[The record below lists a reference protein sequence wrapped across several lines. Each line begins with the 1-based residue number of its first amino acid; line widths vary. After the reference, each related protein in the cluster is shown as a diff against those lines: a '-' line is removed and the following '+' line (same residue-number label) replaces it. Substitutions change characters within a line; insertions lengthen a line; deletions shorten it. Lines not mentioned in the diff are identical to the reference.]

1 MKKAAVFMPLAAGAC
16 WGASGIFVRTL
27 RAADFNNITI
37 MFSRAIVGVVLLFVF
52 LMIHDRSLLRI
63 RLCDLPVFLSAAIN
77 GYLLM
82 NTCYNLTVES
92 LTLSLASV
100 LLGLCP
106 IFVLLLGAVFFREK
120 ITPLKVSCMLTA
132 LCGCMLISGVFDGTS
147 DVAWSIAG
155 IVTGLGS
162 AFFNAIYTINSKQ
175 LTERKY
181 DVLTINLYVF
191 MLTAA
196 CLLPFADL
204 SMIVDFVCSS
214 SGGGTFGIL
223 FFLAQALITSVAPNY
238 LYTTSIRYIDSS
250 KAAILSCGAEPVSA
264 LILGIFIYREFPTFF
279 SILGMI
285 FTISALVLLAK
296 ADRS

>member
-1 MKKAAVFMPLAAGAC
+1 MSVPGMLHLCFYRQVIRPDEKIYPEYLFCEVSLMKKAAIFMPLAAGAC

-37 MFSRAIVGVVLLFVF
+37 MFSRAIVGFVLLFVF

-132 LCGCMLISGVFDGTS
+132 LCGCMLISGVFDSTS

-155 IVTGLGS
+155 IATGLGS

-181 DVLTINLYVF
+181 DALCGSFHDYRF
-191 MLTAA
+191 
-196 CLLPFADL
+196 C
-204 SMIVDFVCSS
+204 
-214 SGGGTFGIL
+214 L
-223 FFLAQALITSVAPNY
+223 FFFLWRYVRNFIFPGAGTDHVHCPQLSVYGIHP
-238 LYTTSIRYIDSS
+238 LY
-250 KAAILSCGAEPVSA
+250 
-264 LILGIFIYREFPTFF
+264 
-279 SILGMI
+279 
-285 FTISALVLLAK
+285 
-296 ADRS
+296 